1 MPIPFDLDTLRII
14 WWLLLGILLIGFAI
28 MDGFDLG
35 VASLLPFVG
44 KKDEERRI
52 IINTVG
58 PVWEGNQVWLVV
70 GAGAIF
76 AAWPMV
82 YAVAFSGF
90 YMAMFLVLAALIIR
104 PVGFKFRSKLA
115 HPLWRSIW
123 DWGIFIGGFVPALV
137 FGVAVGNVL
146 QGVPFYVD
154 QQMVPHYV
162 GSFWELFTPFT
173 LLCGIVSA
181 SMLVHHGALYLA
193 IKTEQTISQR
203 ALRVVNWT
211 TLTTV
216 IVFSIAGLYVSGS
229 LEGYM
234 ISSSFIK
241 NATSNPLAKSVVA
254 KIGAWVA
261 NYYQYPWMVAA
272 PALGFIGTILSWHLK
287 MQDRLKLAFVASST
301 AILGIIS
308 TAGLSMY
315 PFIIPSSYDP
325 HSSLTLWDASS
336 SRTTLFIMLC
346 AVLIFLPLIVAYTSW
361 AYRVL
366 AGKVTSKSLSE
377 DMNSY

>member
-1 MPIPFDLDTLRII
+1 MPVPFDLDTLRII

-76 AAWPMV
+76 AAWPIV

-154 QQMVPHYV
+154 PQMVPHYV

-203 ALRVVNWT
+203 ALKVVNWT

-216 IVFSIAGLYVSGS
+216 IIFSIAGLYVSGS

-234 ISSSFIK
+234 ISSEFVK

-287 MQDRLKLAFVASST
+287 MQDRLKLAFVANSA

-308 TAGLSMY
+308 TVGLSMY

-325 HSSLTLWDASS
+325 RSSLTLWDASS